1 MSAPKGRAAWLT
13 VFVKEARENL
23 RDRRTLTSAL
33 LFGPLM
39 FPVMLVLMLTIVG
52 GKLAT
57 DLEKTLE
64 LPVAGAAHAPNL
76 VAFLRQQGVQVK
88 PAPADVKQAVLKKEA
103 DVVLVI
109 PAAYADD
116 WRAGRPATVELHF
129 DRTRDRAQTA
139 VRRVRT
145 MLEGYGATIGALR
158 LTVRGVDP
166 LVARPLVVEE
176 RDAAGVDPL
185 LAMLV
190 AFFPYGLIFAA
201 FLGSMYLAID
211 STSGERER
219 MSLEPL
225 LLNPVS
231 RAQLVLGKLAAA
243 VAFSTASL
251 VLCVVA
257 MSYGLSLVPPL
268 PNGVS
273 LSLPPAQAALILLIA
288 LPVVLLAAAT
298 QMLIASFTRSYR
310 EAQTYVQFF
319 QIIPMVPSLV
329 QTISPVD
336 ATTATLLTPILG
348 QSVLISLVGKGREL
362 ELAQIALSWGGTL
375 AAGAL
380 CALAVVW
387 FYRREKLFSA

>member
-1 MSAPKGRAAWLT
+1 MSRAPWIT
-13 VFVKEARENL
+13 VFAKEARENL

-64 LPVAGAAHAPNL
+64 LPVAGAEHAPNL
-76 VAFLRQQGVQVK
+76 VAFLHRQGVQVQ
-88 PAPADVKQAVLKKEA
+88 PAPGDVKQAVLKKEA

-139 VRRVRT
+139 VRRVRA
-145 MLEGYGATIGALR
+145 MLEGHGATIGALR

-166 LVARPLVVEE
+166 LVAMPLVVEE

-231 RAQLVLGKLAAA
+231 RTQLVLGKLVAA

-336 ATTATLLTPILG
+336 ATPLTLLTPVLG

-380 CALAVVW
+380 FALAVVW
-387 FYRREKLFSA
+387 FYRREKLLL

>member
-1 MSAPKGRAAWLT
+1 
-13 VFVKEARENL
+13 
-23 RDRRTLTSAL
+23 
-33 LFGPLM
+33 M

-64 LPVAGAAHAPNL
+64 LPVAGAEHAPNL

-88 PAPADVKQAVLKKEA
+88 PAPADVKDAVLKKEA

-109 PAAYADD
+109 PAEYAED
-116 WRAGRPATVELHF
+116 WRAGRPATLELHF

-166 LVARPLVVEE
+166 MTARPVVVEE

-257 MSYGLSLVPPL
+257 MAYGLSLVPPL

-273 LSLPPAQAALILLIA
+273 LSLPPAQAALILVIA

-336 ATTATLLTPILG
+336 ATTATLLTPVLG

-362 ELAQIALSWGGTL
+362 ELAQVALSWGGTL

-387 FYRREKLFSA
+387 FYRREKLLL